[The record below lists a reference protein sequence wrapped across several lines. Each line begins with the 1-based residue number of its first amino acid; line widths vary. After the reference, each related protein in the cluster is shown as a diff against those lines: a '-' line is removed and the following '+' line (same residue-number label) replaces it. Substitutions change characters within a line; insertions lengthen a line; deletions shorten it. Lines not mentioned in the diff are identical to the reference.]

1 MLLRNLDNLP
11 RQREKEEQKAYKK
24 NSGDLTGMVMSVM
37 TSVGDLTEM
46 VSALTEA
53 QSGSSASDSVT
64 AN

>member
-11 RQREKEEQKAYKK
+11 RQREKKEQKAYKK
-24 NSGDLTGMVMSVM
+24 SSGDLTEMVMSVM